1 MYPKVTVNVTN
12 GNLQR
17 SIAVEDAVCGI
28 CATAGS
34 SATNGKLL
42 EVYSLAD
49 AESKGV
55 TAEAEP
61 LIHKLVRQFYQE
73 LGGKQLL
80 YIYGSDDSPMDVIV
94 GANTSTGLNKM
105 LTLAGGK
112 LNLVAVSGDDWNGD
126 GFLADE
132 VADAVIASKAV
143 CQAWQ
148 NRNYPVRLFLNG
160 HVMDESVANTYQPKE
175 GTNGYAAVVLG
186 GEDTTGDAAVGIAL
200 GRASKYGAEV
210 KLGNGQ
216 NGALSLTQVYIG
228 HQKMEERKSMAQLKD
243 DVSKGLITFDMV
255 QDAFRSATSEG
266 GRFNNMLGKI
276 AETPAG
282 KMEQLKGAWEEMK
295 IKAGEAFMPLLSAA
309 MELAERVM
317 PMIETGIGKLAE
329 LVSPFVDKIKDG
341 KEQFG
346 GLMDY
351 VNIVK
356 DIVVNTIVPY
366 FEKLW
371 GIVSDIVVDIV
382 EFVSQSEILKDAFKL
397 IGEFAASVYD
407 WISNILDAFSWLWN
421 NVVMPL
427 LEGLDKAYSAIKDLF
442 GYGDKKGT
450 SSGRK
455 QVTAPKA
462 VTTSDNET
470 KTILNDIKT
479 NTNQN
484 TAATKDA
491 VSAVKGGGQKVINI
505 QIGKFFDNIQFQTT
519 NLTESVEDIE
529 QTVLECMGRVLL
541 NGAVAGTQ

>member
-1 MYPKVTVNVTN
+1 MGYVKTINSYLCLDDANRVLYKNVANSLFSANPYYQKYTDRLRLRL
-12 GNLQR
+12 GAR
-17 SIAVEDAVCGI
+17 IDVASKGTTFRIAPDVKFDYSFTDRVAL
-28 CATAGS
+28 AL
-34 SATNGKLL
+34 SAT
-42 EVYSLAD
+42 
-49 AESKGV
+49 
-55 TAEAEP
+55 
-61 LIHKLVRQFYQE
+61 
-73 LGGKQLL
+73 GGNHQ
-80 YIYGSDDSPMDVIV
+80 
-94 GANTSTGLNKM
+94 NTLH
-105 LTLAGGK
+105 
-112 LNLVAVSGDDWNGD
+112 
-126 GFLADE
+126 E
-132 VADAVIASKAV
+132 VIAHNRYAG
-143 CQAWQ
+143 CIQAIAPNSFTLIDSMAMQ
-148 NRNYPVRLFLNG
+148 YINAGFNPLN
-160 HVMDESVANTYQPKE
+160 EIAKK
-175 GTNGYAAVVLG
+175 
-186 GEDTTGDAAVGIAL
+186 TG
-200 GRASKYGAEV
+200 
-210 KLGNGQ
+210 
-216 NGALSLTQVYIG
+216 
-228 HQKMEERKSMAQLKD
+228 KSMAQLKD

-266 GRFNNMLGKI
+266 GQFNNMLGKI

-309 MELAERVM
+309 MELVEKVM

-329 LVSPFVDKIKDG
+329 LVAPFVDKIKDG

-397 IGEFAASVYD
+397 IGEFAATVYD